1 MYITIIIKEK
11 LTDYLSNCHCCTTE
25 KPCFLIISK
34 ITKNLHLIDKKSEE
48 NFLLKVFTLF

>member
-11 LTDYLSNCHCCTTE
+11 LTDYLSNCHCCTIE
-25 KPCFLIISK
+25 KPFFSLNLK
-34 ITKNLHLIDKKSEE
+34 TTKNLHLIDKKSEE